1 MKTILSKDIPFFD
14 ASEAALKSSQL
25 SSQDFSRRKFLQVS
39 GATGAGFSLA
49 SFMPSNNLHAAETE
63 GTDNSGHLELNAF
76 VEVDAN
82 GSIRLYAHTPEK
94 GQGIKTSLPMIIA
107 EEMGANWDD
116 VTVVRAPMNEAR
128 YGAQRAGGS
137 TSTPREWNPMRRAG
151 AAAREM
157 FVSAAAKQMSVSP
170 SLLYTED
177 SQVINRDTGV
187 RIAFS
192 DLALAAALEPIPDI
206 DSLVFKARSDY
217 KLIGT
222 SVGDVDNHT
231 MVIGGGGL
239 YGSDI
244 QLPDMLYAVYEKCP
258 ATYGKVLNAN
268 VDYIKSKPGIVD
280 AFLVAGNDNVGE
292 LLDGVAIVA
301 RSTWQAFQA
310 KQELEVEWD
319 TSSASID
326 DNEEIYERAMQI
338 ANAPWPQELETV
350 ASGDVEQQYQDN
362 NTDIIVSNYRFPYL
376 AHACMEPM
384 NCTAHYHRENNS
396 LDIWAPTRQPGIT
409 LSSVENVFDIPQEQ
423 IRLHQMR
430 MGGSFGRRRLQDYS
444 CEVTAI
450 AKRFDVP
457 VKLLWTREDDMIH
470 DQYRPGGVYAF
481 KGAVS
486 REGRA
491 VAMQTHLIGPSVRG
505 RATAGTRLTDSEF
518 PALNIDN
525 FRAAVSLIDTNTPTG
540 SWRAP
545 GSNATGW
552 AVQSFIAEL
561 ANAAGRD
568 HVEFLIEMMGAP
580 RWFEPGNINSLNTE
594 RAVNVIKLAAEK
606 SGWGKTLPP
615 NHGMGV
621 AFHFSHAGHV
631 AEVVELSIDENKKI
645 AIHKI
650 TVALDIG
657 PIINLSGA
665 LKQVEGGAT
674 DGLSSML
681 DLEISMQGG
690 VVQQENFHQYNI
702 LRIRNAPLNIET
714 HFIQSEYDPTGLGEP
729 VLPPLM
735 PAVSNAIFA
744 VTGDR
749 IRTLPLSK
757 AGYII

>member
-1 MKTILSKDIPFFD
+1 MKTILSKDISFIENNGTVFESANP
-14 ASEAALKSSQL
+14 SLQS
-25 SSQDFSRRKFLQVS
+25 FSRRGFLQTTS
-39 GATGAGFSLA
+39 ATGAGFSLA
-49 SFMPSNNLHAAETE
+49 AFMPSKNIQAAEIE
-63 GTDNSGHLELNAF
+63 DSNHLELNAF
-76 VEVDAN
+76 VEIDAN

-107 EEMGANWDD
+107 EELGADWND

-151 AAAREM
+151 AAARVM
-157 FVSAAAKQMSVSP
+157 FISAAAKQMAVSP
-170 SLLYTED
+170 SLLYTES
-177 SQVINRDTGV
+177 SQVINRETGQS
-187 RIAFS
+187 IAFA
-192 DLALAAALEPIPDI
+192 DLALNAALEPIPDT
-206 DSLVFKARSDY
+206 DSLVFKDRSDY
-217 KLIGT
+217 KIIGT

-231 MVIGGGGL
+231 MITGGGGL

-258 ATYGKVLNAN
+258 ATYGRVQSAN
-268 VDYIKSKPGIVD
+268 LGHIKTMPGIVD
-280 AFLVAGNDNVGE
+280 AFLVEGNDNVGE

-319 TSSASID
+319 TSSASVD
-326 DNEEIYERAMQI
+326 DNEEIYSRALQI
-338 ANAPWPQELETV
+338 ADSPWPQEMQTV
-350 ASGDVEQQYQDN
+350 ASGDVERQYQDN
-362 NTDIIVSNYRFPYL
+362 NTEVIQSNYRFPYL

-384 NCTAHYHRENNS
+384 NCTAHYHSDSNS

-409 LSSVENVFDIPQEQ
+409 LSSVENVFDIPQES
-423 IRLHQMR
+423 ITLHQMR

-457 VKLLWTREDDMIH
+457 IKLLWTREDDFIH

-481 KGAVS
+481 KAAVS

-491 VAMQTHLIGPSVRG
+491 VAMQTHLIGPAVRG
-505 RATAGTRLTDSEF
+505 RATAGTRLANSEF

-525 FRAAVSLIDTNTPTG
+525 FRAATSLIDTNTPTG

-561 ANAAGRD
+561 AHAAGRD
-568 HVEFLIEMMGAP
+568 HVDFLIEMMGEP
-580 RWFEPGNINSLNTE
+580 RWFEPGNIYSLNTG
-594 RAVNVIKLAAEK
+594 RAVDVIKLAAEK
-606 SGWGKTLPP
+606 SGWGKDLPDG
-615 NHGMGV
+615 HGMGV

-631 AEVVELSIDENKKI
+631 AEVVELSVDDNKQI

-650 TVALDIG
+650 TIAIDIG
-657 PIINLSGA
+657 PVINMSGA

-681 DLEISMQGG
+681 DLEISMLDGI
-690 VVQQENFHQYNI
+690 VQQENFHQYNI
-702 LRIRNAPLNIET
+702 MRMRNAPINIEA
-714 HFIQSEYDPTGLGEP
+714 HFIQSEFDPTGLGEP

-744 VTGDR
+744 ANGER
-749 IRTLPLSK
+749 IKTLPLSK
-757 AGYII
+757 AGYTI

>member
-1 MKTILSKDIPFFD
+1 MKTILSKDIAFNE
-14 ASEAALKSSQL
+14 SNETALNSAKHPLQGL
-25 SSQDFSRRKFLQVS
+25 SRRGFLQTA

-49 SFMPSNNLHAAETE
+49 AFMPSRQSKAAELETS
-63 GTDNSGHLELNAF
+63 DHLELNAF

-107 EEMGANWDD
+107 EELGASWND

-151 AAAREM
+151 AAARVM
-157 FVSAAAKQMSVSP
+157 FISAAAKQMAVSP
-170 SLLYTED
+170 SLLYTEN
-177 SQVINRDTGV
+177 SQVINRENNQSM
-187 RIAFS
+187 AFS
-192 DLALAAALEPIPDI
+192 ELALAAALEPIPDI
-206 DSLVFKARSDY
+206 DSLVFKDRSEY
-217 KLIGT
+217 KIIGT
-222 SVGDVDNHT
+222 RVGDVDNHT
-231 MVIGGGGL
+231 MITGGGGL

-244 QLPDMLYAVYEKCP
+244 RLPDMLYAAYEKCP
-258 ATYGKVLNAN
+258 ATYGRVLSAN
-268 VDYIKSKPGIVD
+268 LDHIKAMPGIVD
-280 AFLVAGNDNVGE
+280 AFLVEGNDNVGE

-301 RSTWQAFQA
+301 SSTWQAFQA

-319 TSSASID
+319 TSGASVD
-326 DNEEIYERAMQI
+326 DNEEIYSRALQM
-338 ANAPWPQELETV
+338 ADAPWPQEMQTV
-350 ASGDVEQQYQDN
+350 ASGDVEQQYQDS
-362 NTDIIVSNYRFPYL
+362 NTEVIESNYRFPYL

-384 NCTAHYHRENNS
+384 NCTAHYHSETNS

-409 LSSVENVFDIPQEQ
+409 LSSVENVFDIPQES
-423 IRLHQMR
+423 ITLHQMR

-457 VKLLWTREDDMIH
+457 IKLLWTREDDLTH

-481 KGAVS
+481 KAAVS

-505 RATAGTRLTDSEF
+505 RATAGTRLVGSEF

-561 ANAAGRD
+561 AHTAGRD
-568 HVEFLIEMMGAP
+568 HVDFLIEMMGEP
-580 RWFEPGNINSLNTE
+580 RWFESGNVNSLNTE
-594 RAVNVIKLAAEK
+594 RAVDVIKLAAEK
-606 SGWGKTLPP
+606 SAWGKVLPEGR
-615 NHGMGV
+615 GMGV

-631 AEVVELSIDENKKI
+631 AEVVELSVDDNKQI
-645 AIHKI
+645 TIHKI
-650 TVALDIG
+650 TVAIDIG
-657 PIINLSGA
+657 PVINMSGA

-674 DGLSSML
+674 DGLSSMR
-681 DLEISMQGG
+681 DLEITMQNG

-702 LRIRNAPLNIET
+702 LRMRNAPVNIEA

-735 PAVSNAIFA
+735 PAVTNAIFA
-744 VTGDR
+744 VTGER
-749 IRTLPLSK
+749 IKTLPLSK
-757 AGYII
+757 AGYTI

>member
-1 MKTILSKDIPFFD
+1 MKTILSKDFSFI
-14 ASEAALKSSQL
+14 EKNAAVLNSTKPSSRGIN
-25 SSQDFSRRKFLQVS
+25 RRGFLQVA

-49 SFMPSNNLHAAETE
+49 SFMSANKIQAAELE
-63 GTDNSGHLELNAF
+63 ELGHLELNAF
-76 VEVDAN
+76 VEVNAN

-107 EEMGANWDD
+107 EELGADWND

-151 AAAREM
+151 AAARVM
-157 FVSAAAKQMSVSP
+157 FISAAAKQMSVSP
-170 SLLYTED
+170 SLLYTEN
-177 SQVINRDTGV
+177 SQVINRESGQGLGF
-187 RIAFS
+187 AE
-192 DLALAAALEPIPDI
+192 LAVAAALEPIPDI
-206 DSLVFKARSDY
+206 DSLVFKDRSDY

-222 SVGDVDNHT
+222 KVGDVDNHI
-231 MVIGGGGL
+231 MVTGGGGL

-244 QLPDMLYAVYEKCP
+244 QLPDMLYAVYEKCA
-258 ATYGKVLNAN
+258 ATYGKVVSAN
-268 VDYIKSKPGIVD
+268 LDHIKSMTGIVD
-280 AFLVAGNDNVGE
+280 AFLVEGNDNVGE

-301 RSTWQAFQA
+301 RSTWQAFKA

-319 TSSASID
+319 ITSASTD
-326 DNEEIYERAMQI
+326 NNEEIFARALEV
-338 ANAPWPQELETV
+338 AAAAWPQELQIA
-350 ASGDVEQQYQDN
+350 ASGDVEQQYEN
-362 NTDIIVSNYRFPYL
+362 SNTEVLESNYRFPYL

-384 NCTAHYHRENNS
+384 NCTAHYHSDNNS

-409 LSSVENVFDIPQEQ
+409 LNSVENVFDIPQES
-423 IRLHQMR
+423 ITLHQMR

-450 AKRFDVP
+450 ARRFDVP
-457 VKLLWTREDDMIH
+457 IKLLWTREDDMIH

-491 VAMQTHLIGPSVRG
+491 VAMQTHLIGPAVRG
-505 RATAGTRLTDSEF
+505 RATAGTRLAASEF

-552 AVQSFIAEL
+552 AVQSFMAEM
-561 ANAAGRD
+561 AHAADRD
-568 HVEFLIEMMGAP
+568 YVEFLIEMMGAP
-580 RWFEPGNINSLNTE
+580 QWFEPGNVNSLNTG
-594 RAVNVIKLAAEK
+594 RAVDVIKLAAEK
-606 SGWGKTLPP
+606 SGWGKTLPAGR
-615 NHGMGV
+615 GMGF

-631 AEVVELSIDENKKI
+631 AEVVELSIDDNKKI
-645 AIHKI
+645 SIHKI
-650 TVALDIG
+650 TVAVDIG
-657 PIINLSGA
+657 PIINMSGA

-674 DGLSSML
+674 DGLNSML
-681 DLEISMQGG
+681 NLEISMQDGKI
-690 VVQQENFHQYNI
+690 QQENFHQYNL
-702 LRIRNAPLNIET
+702 LRMRNAPLNIEA

-735 PAVSNAIFA
+735 PAVTNAIFA
-744 VTGDR
+744 VRGER

-757 AGYII
+757 AGYTI